1 MRNSKNVNSCS
12 INIEVHGV
20 REVPQQKTTGP
31 VFVQLPLG
39 WHLRQRVDGVEG
51 LRTECLCCLITPLP
65 VPIERGS
72 NLCLGFGQ
80 KKDLVETHRLAS
92 LARAAAQGTA
102 TVLPSRSPAL
112 RRSISRRQASE
123 MLGSSL
129 PSKLSSKATT
139 RAERSPVGS
148 AKASSIRLSTRAFML
163 SSLAPLIRA
172 PMPNHSLNRT
182 YCGGPPFGLQK
193 PSPNASPPQ

>member
-31 VFVQLPLG
+31 VFVQLLLG
-39 WHLRQRVDGVEG
+39 RRLRQRVDGVDG
-51 LRTECLCCLITPLP
+51 FRTECLCCLFTPLQ
-65 VPIERGS
+65 VPIERS
-72 NLCLGFGQ
+72 SKLCLGFWQQ
-80 KKDLVETHRLAS
+80 KDFVGTHRLAS
-92 LARAAAQGTA
+92 LARASAQGTA

-112 RRSISRRQASE
+112 RRSISRRQAAE

-148 AKASSIRLSTRAFML
+148 VRASSSRLTTRAF
-163 SSLAPLIRA
+163 I
-172 PMPNHSLNRT
+172 
-182 YCGGPPFGLQK
+182 
-193 PSPNASPPQ
+193 